1 MLGRFTLAGIVC
13 LLSAAPA
20 SAQIY
25 AWRDPTGNL
34 VLSDKA
40 VVSGD
45 QTPVVSYAVPEAEK
59 VRSTRYVPLD
69 RAKAYDELILDNSRA
84 NGLRP
89 DLVRAVIQVE
99 SGFNPSA
106 RSPKGAMGLMQL
118 MPATARQ
125 FNVVNPYN
133 PGENVRAGTAYLR
146 QLLDRYDDNE
156 ELALAAYNAG
166 PAAVDKHGEAVPPY
180 QETRHYVSKVSGLAG
195 AAKLPGTDIV
205 RSLDVVGS
213 ETVVHLSNVPGS
225 QSKQA
230 VRSQEDQA
238 AQTPAQALPSEPALQ
253 TP

>member
-1 MLGRFTLAGIVC
+1 MLNRYVLAGIVC

-25 AWRDPTGNL
+25 AWHDAAGNL
-34 VLSDKA
+34 VLSEMGE
-40 VVSGD
+40 SRGSEP
-45 QTPVVSYAVPEAEK
+45 TVSYAVPHTEK
-59 VRSTRYVPLD
+59 VRSTRYVSLD
-69 RAKAYDELILDNSRA
+69 RANAYDDLIVDNSRA

-118 MPATARQ
+118 MPATAQQ
-125 FNVVNPYN
+125 FNVANPFN
-133 PGENVRAGTAYLR
+133 PTENVRAGTAYLR

-166 PAAVDKHGEAVPPY
+166 PAAVDRHGEAVPPY
-180 QETRHYVSKVSGLAG
+180 HETQQYVSKVSGLAG
-195 AAKLPGTDIV
+195 AAKLPGAEIV
-205 RSLDVVGS
+205 RSIDLVGS
-213 ETVVHLSNVPGS
+213 DRVVHLSNVPAS
-225 QSKQA
+225 QATRA
-230 VRSQEDQA
+230 VRSQEDRA
-238 AQTPAQALPSEPALQ
+238 AQMPAQAPPSEPALQ